1 MDTTLL
7 QLLVSYS
14 VFLTLSLMFNRNLFC
29 FCLLF
34 SLLFFTIHGKAQ
46 QISLPADGNTTGSTG
61 SVSYS
66 IGQVFYTMN
75 TGPTAS
81 SSMGVQ
87 QPYEISVLAS
97 VADINPI
104 SLTCSLFPNP
114 AADYVI
120 LKTNGDVSTS
130 LIYQLYD
137 ISGKLLES
145 KAINGTETTISMG
158 AYPVSVYFLKV
169 TSHNTEVE
177 TFKIIKN

>member
-29 FCLLF
+29 FYLLF
-34 SLLFFTIHGKAQ
+34 SLLFFTTHAEAQ
-46 QISLPADGNTTGSTG
+46 QATLPAGGNTTGSTG
-61 SVSYS
+61 YVSYS
-66 IGQVFYTMN
+66 IGQVFYTIN

-120 LKTNGDVSTS
+120 LKTNQSVSNA

-137 ISGKLLES
+137 CSGKLLKS
-145 KAINGTETTISMG
+145 KAISGPETIISMG
-158 AYPVSVYFLKV
+158 EYPVSVYFLKV
-169 TSHNTEVE
+169 VNHKMEVE